1 MNAIKLSKP
10 LMGYSPEKDQLQ
22 KKQSAVF
29 AFLNEKRGDDNR
41 PKHISWKIIFQD
53 YFFST
58 GYPAFFQA
66 YQPPLRAYT
75 FA

>member
-29 AFLNEKRGDDNR
+29 AFLNEKKGGAR
-41 PKHISWKIIFQD
+41 
-53 YFFST
+53 
-58 GYPAFFQA
+58 
-66 YQPPLRAYT
+66 
-75 FA
+75 